1 MTASLRRALPWVAL
15 VAVLAVLAVEAWVLW
30 FREPPAPTAEHP
42 VTISD
47 VRRAAAVD
55 AASDSVAEILST
67 SWQDY
72 DAQAEEAGGLMTEE
86 FATKYGK
93 TSGDIRDAFVEAKTA
108 VEVKVAWAGV
118 YRAGPDKV
126 QALLFLDQV
135 VTRGGSDPRTTP
147 FRALV
152 TVVPSEGEWL
162 VADIVTR

>member
-15 VAVLAVLAVEAWVLW
+15 VVLVGLLAVEAWVLW
-30 FREPPAPTAEHP
+30 LREPPAPTADRP

-47 VRRAAAVD
+47 VRQAAAVD

-72 DAQAEEAGGLMTEE
+72 DAQAEEAQGLMTDG
-86 FATKYGK
+86 FAGKYAE
-93 TSGDIRDAFVEAKTA
+93 TSGEIKDAFVEAKTS
-108 VEVKVAWAGV
+108 VEVEVAWAGV
-118 YRAGPDKV
+118 HRAGPDKV
-126 QALLFLDQV
+126 EALLFLDQV
-135 VTRGGSDPRTTP
+135 VSRGGSDPRTIP

-162 VADIVTR
+162 VADIATR